1 MFYSSVLDNQRQ
13 SGDVFSPRKS
23 VVGMIPTR
31 LDCFYKFALA
41 LVVLTECS
49 SNDVGYVTARVLL
62 KSWRRKAE
70 EQRANFFN
78 RLPKNVE
85 SSYTTP
91 EVIKNRGYP
100 VETRHVAT
108 DDGYILELHRIP
120 PQSST
125 GPKSVVLLMH
135 GVLESSGTW
144 LVNPSSRSLAMLLA
158 SQSYDVWLG
167 NFRGNRY
174 ARKHVSLNPKRAQFW
189 KFSWDEIGDHDIP
202 AIINYILKE
211 TGRSKLSYIGHSLG
225 CGVFFIAMIKHPEL
239 NAKIDAMVGLAPLS
253 SFANFTTALF
263 RILAPFGKLFE
274 AILKSIGTWGWLD
287 SQGIPDILYDLI
299 CEQTYHQARFCR
311 HLFNAIAGPNPDN
324 LDLDLIPLMGSNYLM
339 GTSVPVIAQFA
350 QNYAAGEIFQAYDYG
365 WKGNLMRYGS
375 TKPLKYDLRK
385 VTAPVYVF
393 SGGNDRI
400 VTPLDVDWLLTQLGN
415 LKASTRI
422 GNYNHFDFL
431 WGTDVK
437 DRLYDQVIAL
447 LPPP

>member
-1 MFYSSVLDNQRQ
+1 MQQQIAQEAENSGNLKKMFYPSALWTTSFQ
-13 SGDVFSPRKS
+13 SGDVFSPRNS
-23 VVGMIPTR
+23 VVGMFPAR
-31 LDCFYKFALA
+31 LECLYRFAL
-41 LVVLTECS
+41 VFVILTECS
-49 SNDVGYVTARVLL
+49 SNHVGDVTARILL
-62 KSWRRKAE
+62 KNWRRKAE
-70 EQRANFFN
+70 EQRARFFN

-91 EVIKNRGYP
+91 EVIRNRGYP
-100 VETRHVAT
+100 VETHHVTT

-125 GPKSVVLLMH
+125 GPKSVVLLIH

-144 LVNPSSRSLAMLLA
+144 LVNPSSRSLAILLA

-167 NFRGNRY
+167 NYRGNKY
-174 ARKHVSLNPKRAQFW
+174 ARKHTTLNPKKAHFW

-211 TGRSKLSYIGHSLG
+211 TRQSKLSYIGHSLG

-274 AILKSIGTWGWLD
+274 EI
-287 SQGIPDILYDLI
+287 
-299 CEQTYHQARFCR
+299 
-311 HLFNAIAGPNPDN
+311 
-324 LDLDLIPLMGSNYLM
+324 IPLVGSNYLM

-365 WKGNLMRYGS
+365 RKGNLMRYGS
-375 TKPLKYDLRK
+375 TKPLEYDLRK

-400 VTPLDVDWLLTQLGN
+400 VTPKDVDWLLTQLGN

-422 GNYNHFDFL
+422 GNYNHLDFL

-437 DRLYDQVIAL
+437 EKLYDQVIAL

>member
-1 MFYSSVLDNQRQ
+1 MQQQIAEEANVSGPSMMFYSSVLDNQRQ

-274 AILKSIGTWGWLD
+274 
-287 SQGIPDILYDLI
+287 
-299 CEQTYHQARFCR
+299 
-311 HLFNAIAGPNPDN
+311 
-324 LDLDLIPLMGSNYLM
+324 DLIPLMGSNYLM

-365 WKGNLMRYGS
+365 WKGNLMQYGS
-375 TKPLKYDLRK
+375 TKPLKYDLGK